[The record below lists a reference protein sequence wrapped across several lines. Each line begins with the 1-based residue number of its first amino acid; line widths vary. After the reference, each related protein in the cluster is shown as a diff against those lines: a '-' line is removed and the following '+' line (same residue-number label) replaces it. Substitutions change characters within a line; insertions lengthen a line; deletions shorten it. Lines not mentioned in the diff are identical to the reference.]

1 VTKIISLVVFNFVT
15 PKAGAKH
22 EPLFNEPASGNK
34 RQRKKIKCF
43 FSPRPKTPPKEEKKA
58 VVKAAKAA
66 AVKKEKK
73 ITFEKKI
80 NDPRSGEPVSRNQ

>member
-1 VTKIISLVVFNFVT
+1 MSLCSTNRPLAISD
-15 PKAGAKH
+15 K
-22 EPLFNEPASGNK
+22 E
-34 RQRKKIKCF
+34 KKLNVF
-43 FSPRPKTPPKEEKKA
+43 FSARPKTPPKEEKKA

-80 NDPRSGEPVSRNQ
+80 NDPRSGEPISRKQ